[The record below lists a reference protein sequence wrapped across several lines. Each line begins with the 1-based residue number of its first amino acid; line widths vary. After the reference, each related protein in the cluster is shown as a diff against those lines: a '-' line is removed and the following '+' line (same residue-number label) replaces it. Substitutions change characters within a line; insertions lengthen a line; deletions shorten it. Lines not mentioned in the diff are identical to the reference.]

1 MISSPRRDW
10 SAGSKRGIEV
20 LKQTEFGDGRSNK
33 WGQYKWGQYI
43 FNCDLGFNAHTASP
57 IKYILS
63 PFILS
68 PFMAVTTLPA
78 PLQNWF
84 AAKGWQ
90 PRRYQLE
97 MLAAAQAGEHALL
110 VAPTG
115 AGKTLA
121 GFLATLADLIRNP
134 SDGLHTL
141 YISPLKALAVDVQ
154 RNLLTPVAEMDL
166 DIRIETRT
174 GDTPSDRKARQR
186 ARPPQI
192 LLTTPE
198 SLSLLLSYPDSLH
211 MFAGLKTV
219 IVDEVHAFA
228 SGKRGDLLSLS
239 LSRLQALAP
248 EMRRVALS
256 ATVAE
261 PEDYLRWL
269 APLPNPL
276 PQGERGSGVTLV
288 RGDPGAPPDI
298 AILLPEDRVPWSGHS
313 GKYAVA
319 QVMAEIETHKTTLI
333 FSNTRGLAELIFQEL
348 WSANDLKL
356 PIAIHHGSLDIAAR
370 RKVEAAMADGRIR
383 GLVATSSLD
392 LGVDWAGVDCVIQ
405 MGAPKGAS
413 RLLQRI
419 GRANH
424 RLDEASEAILVPGNR
439 FEYLEAQAALD
450 AIKEGKLDGEA
461 FRPGGIDVLAQHIM
475 ACACAAPFDEAAL
488 LAEVQSAA
496 PYADVDADTFAR
508 ILDFIAT
515 GGYALR
521 AYDKFRRL
529 VKSPDGTWRVTH
541 PKFIAQHRMNAGII
555 VDAPML
561 DVRFKNGRRLGRLD
575 EGFAATLTPG
585 DTFFF
590 SGLSLE
596 VIQTDATDLYVRA
609 SAKRARIPS
618 YSGARMPL
626 TTHLAERVRSFLHDR
641 SQWHR
646 FPADVRE
653 WLEMQGRRSILPAP
667 DQLLVETFAR
677 DGLHY
682 LVTYSFEGWNAH
694 QSLAMLLT
702 KRMEARGMKPVGFVS
717 SDYAFAIWSLDPV
730 TDPHTL
736 FSADILAD
744 EFVAWVENSALLK
757 RAFREVAIIG
767 GLVERQHPGK
777 KKTGRQVTFSTDLI
791 YDVLRRYQPDHL
803 LLDAAWADARA
814 RMTDV
819 GRLGA
824 LLDRASGTM
833 IHKHLSHVSPLAVP
847 VLILIG
853 REHIAG
859 GEAEDTLLI
868 EAESLAAEAMNG
880 F

>member
-1 MISSPRRDW
+1 MGRMT
-10 SAGSKRGIEV
+10 SADLPPV
-20 LKQTEFGDGRSNK
+20 L
-33 WGQYKWGQYI
+33 GQ
-43 FNCDLGFNAHTASP
+43 
-57 IKYILS
+57 
-63 PFILS
+63 
-68 PFMAVTTLPA
+68 
-78 PLQNWF
+78 WF

-90 PRRYQLE
+90 PRRYQLD
-97 MLAAAQAGEHALL
+97 MLTAAQAGEHALL

-121 GFLATLADLIRNP
+121 GFLATLADLIDHP
-134 SDGLHTL
+134 TDGLHTL

-154 RNLLTPVAEMDL
+154 RNLLTPVEEMRL

-174 GDTPSDRKARQR
+174 GDTPSDRKKRQR
-186 ARPPQI
+186 ERPPQI

-198 SLSLLLSYPDSLH
+198 SLSLLLSYPDSVTL
-211 MFAGLKTV
+211 FAGLKTV
-219 IVDEVHAFA
+219 VIDEIHAFA

-239 LSRLQALAP
+239 LSRLQAFAP
-248 EMRRVALS
+248 AMRLVALS
-256 ATVAE
+256 ATVAV
-261 PEDYLRWL
+261 PEDYARWL
-269 APLPNPL
+269 SRDP
-276 PQGERGSGVTLV
+276 VTLV
-288 RGDPGAPPDI
+288 KGDPGAPPDL

-319 QVMAEIETHKTTLI
+319 QVMAEIETHKTTII

-348 WSANDLKL
+348 WNANDLKL
-356 PIAIHHGSLDIAAR
+356 PIGIHHGSLDIAAR
-370 RKVEAAMADGRIR
+370 RKVEAAMAAGQLR

-424 RLDEASEAILVPGNR
+424 RLDESSEAILVPGNR

-450 AIKEGKLDGEA
+450 AIRENQLDGNV
-461 FRPGGIDVLAQHIM
+461 FRPGGLDVLAQHIM
-475 ACACAAPFDEAAL
+475 ACACATSFDEAEML
-488 LAEVQSAA
+488 DEIRSAA
-496 PYADVDADTFAR
+496 PFADITAEMFAR

-529 VKSPDGTWRVTH
+529 VKGPDGLWRVTH
-541 PKFIAQHRMNAGII
+541 PKFAAQHRLNAGII
-555 VDAPML
+555 VDTPML
-561 DVRFKNGRRLGRLD
+561 DVRFKNGRRLGQLD
-575 EGFAATLTPG
+575 EYFAATLTPG
-585 DTFFF
+585 DTFYF

-596 VIQTDATDLYVRA
+596 VVQIEATDLYVRA
-609 SAKRARIPS
+609 STKRARIPS
-618 YSGARMPL
+618 YNGARMPL
-626 TTHLAERVRSFLHDR
+626 TTHLAQRVRQFLHDR
-641 SQWHR
+641 RQWSR

-653 WLEMQGRRSILPAP
+653 WLEMQRRRSILPAP
-667 DQLLVETFAR
+667 DQLLVETFPR
-677 DGLHY
+677 EGLHY
-682 LVTYSFEGWNAH
+682 MVVYSFEGWNAH
-694 QSLAMLLT
+694 QSLAMLIT

-717 SDYAFAIWSLDPV
+717 SDYAFAIWSLDPI
-730 TDPHTL
+730 TAPRSL

-777 KKTGRQVTFSTDLI
+777 KKSGRQVTFSTDLI
-791 YDVLRRYQPDHL
+791 YDVLRRYEPDHL
-803 LLDAAWADARA
+803 LLEAAWADART

-824 LLDRASGTM
+824 LLDRAGTTM
-833 IHKHLSHVSPLAVP
+833 VHKKLDRVSPLAVP
-847 VLILIG
+847 VLVLIG

-859 GEAEDTLLI
+859 GEAEDALLI
-868 EAESLAAEAMNG
+868 EAEALASEAMRQ
-880 F
+880 